1 MAEETKAK
9 ASVLLTGID
18 ELSPKLGALRVKVDD
33 FKKNLEQTGLG
44 KLDIS
49 GLFKGGSVITPFVDG
64 IKSAAAFQGKL
75 AEVSETAKTV
85 DLPET
90 PKAAAQNMNVFSASM
105 EKVSAA
111 VDAALVP
118 AVGALVVGL
127 EPMLTQVGS
136 LLADNPKLVEGLAAG
151 AIAFSAMQ
159 AAVTGMTQV
168 MDVMSM
174 VLKTNP
180 IMLIAMGI
188 AVAAGLI
195 VANWTPISAFFTG
208 LWESV
213 KNAGA
218 SAMATLRSVL
228 DWRPLEALAA
238 LWEPVTGFFS
248 GIWDKV
254 KVVTAPVIDFFKSV
268 FSWSPAGLILE
279 NWGPLTG
286 LFSAIWELL
295 KALSVPVMAFLRNLF
310 DFSPMQMI
318 NSAWGGVVRFFE
330 PMFSGLRK
338 AAQTA
343 KEFLVSL
350 FDFSPMQMINSAWGG
365 VVGFFEPMFSGLRK
379 VAQPAKDFLVSL
391 FDFSPMQMITS
402 AWGGVVAYFQ
412 PVWTT
417 LQSAV
422 QSTRDTLRALFDFF
436 PMEMITSA
444 WGGVVGFFEP
454 IWTALQTSVQQVKGF
469 FTGLFE
475 WSPLE
480 QIAQYWQPI
489 GEVFSALW
497 GVVLALSAPVVDFL
511 HGLFEWKPLDQIIE
525 SWGPI
530 VGWFGELWQKLQTV
544 IAPIKELFDGGF
556 AGLIAKVTGKVE
568 TLTEAQRQ
576 TNAEG
581 KGELAPAFFGAS
593 PKPEGGSA
601 LQGGSLP
608 QSSGAL
614 IQQSAANNRTQLEG
628 GLTVRFEN
636 APAGLRTDQPQTN
649 QPGLALSSRIGYR
662 SLSMGG
668 SNELA

>member
-85 DLPET
+85 DLPDT

-127 EPMLTQVGS
+127 EPVLTQVGS

-159 AAVTGMTQV
+159 TAVTGMTQV

-195 VANWTPISAFFTG
+195 VANWTPISAFFSG
-208 LWESV
+208 LWEGV

-238 LWEPVTGFFS
+238 LWEPVTAFFS

-254 KVVTAPVIDFFKSV
+254 KTVTAPVIDFFKSV

-343 KEFLVSL
+343 KE
-350 FDFSPMQMINSAWGG
+350 
-365 VVGFFEPMFSGLRK
+365 
-379 VAQPAKDFLVSL
+379 FLVSL

-568 TLTEAQRQ
+568 TLTQAQRQ

-593 PKPEGGSA
+593 PKAEGGSA

-608 QSSGAL
+608 QSSSAL

>member
-1 MAEETKAK
+1 MADEEKKTPKP
-9 ASVLLTGID
+9 VLITGID
-18 ELSPKLGALRVKVDD
+18 ELSPKLGALRVKVES
-33 FKKNLEQTGLG
+33 FKNNLEQTGLG

-49 GLFKGGSVITPFVDG
+49 GLFNGGSVITPFVDG

-75 AEVSETAKTV
+75 SEVSDTAKTV
-85 DLPET
+85 DLP
-90 PKAAAQNMNVFSASM
+90 AAPTAATQNMNVFSASM
-105 EKVSAA
+105 QKVSAA

-159 AAVTGMTQV
+159 TAVTGMTQV

-188 AVAAGLI
+188 AVAAALI

-208 LWESV
+208 MWEGV

-218 SAMATLRSVL
+218 GAMTALRSVL
-228 DWRPLEALAA
+228 DWRPLAALAA
-238 LWEPVTGFFS
+238 LWQPVTGFFS
-248 GIWDKV
+248 AIWDKV
-254 KVVTAPVIDFFKSV
+254 MAVTAPVIDFFKSV
-268 FSWSPAGLILE
+268 FAWSPAGMIIE

-295 KALSVPVMAFLRNLF
+295 KTLSVPVTAFLRNLF

-318 NSAWGGVVRFFE
+318 TDAWGGVVTFFE
-330 PMFSGLRK
+330 PMF
-338 AAQTA
+338 
-343 KEFLVSL
+343 
-350 FDFSPMQMINSAWGG
+350 
-365 VVGFFEPMFSGLRK
+365 
-379 VAQPAKDFLVSL
+379 
-391 FDFSPMQMITS
+391 
-402 AWGGVVAYFQ
+402 
-412 PVWTT
+412 TT

-422 QSTRDTLRALFDFF
+422 HSTRDILRTLFDFF
-436 PMEMITSA
+436 PMEMLTSA
-444 WGGVVGFFEP
+444 WGGIVGFFEP
-454 IWTALQTSVQQVKGF
+454 IWMALQTSVQQVRDF
-469 FTGLFE
+469 FTSLFE

-480 QIAQYWQPI
+480 QIAQYWQPV
-489 GEVFSALW
+489 GEVFSAIW
-497 GVVLALSAPVVDFL
+497 DVVLALSAPVVDFL

-530 VGWFGELWQKLQTV
+530 TEWFGQLWQKLQTV
-544 IAPIKELFDGGF
+544 IAPIKELFEGGF

-581 KGELAPAFFGAS
+581 KGELAPAFFA
-593 PKPEGGSA
+593 GSLA
-601 LQGGSLP
+601 PAGNGTLQSGSLP
-608 QSSGAL
+608 QTSSAL

-636 APAGLRTDQPQTN
+636 APAGLRTEQPQTN
-649 QPGLALSSRIGYR
+649 QPGLAVSSRIGYR

-668 SNELA
+668 SQ

>member
-1 MAEETKAK
+1 MADEEKQVQTP
-9 ASVLLTGID
+9 VLITGID
-18 ELSPKLGALRVKVDD
+18 ELSPKLGALRVKVES

-75 AEVSETAKTV
+75 TEVSETAKTV
-85 DLPET
+85 DLPAA
-90 PKAAAQNMNVFSASM
+90 PKVAAQNMNVFSASM

-127 EPMLTQVGS
+127 EPMMTQVSS
-136 LLADNPKLVEGLAAG
+136 LLADNPQLVEGLAAA

-159 AAVTGMTQV
+159 TAVSGATQV
-168 MDVMSM
+168 FDVMSM

-195 VANWTPISAFFTG
+195 YANWTPISAFFKG
-208 LWESV
+208 MWEGV
-213 KNAGA
+213 KNIGA
-218 SAMATLRSVL
+218 SAMATLRSIL
-228 DWRPLEALAA
+228 DWRPLDALAA
-238 LWEPVTGFFS
+238 LWSPVAGFFS
-248 GIWDKV
+248 GMWDEV
-254 KVVTAPVIDFFKSV
+254 KAVTAPVIDFFKSV
-268 FSWSPAGLILE
+268 FSWTPAGMILE
-279 NWGPLTG
+279 NWAPLTG

-330 PMFSGLRK
+330 PMFDGLRK
-338 AAQTA
+338 AAQPA
-343 KEFLVSL
+343 KE
-350 FDFSPMQMINSAWGG
+350 
-365 VVGFFEPMFSGLRK
+365 
-379 VAQPAKDFLVSL
+379 FLVSL

-412 PVWTT
+412 PLWTT

-422 QSTRDTLRALFDFF
+422 QSTRDTLRTLFDYF

-444 WGGVVGFFEP
+444 WGGVVGYFEP
-454 IWTALQTSVQQVKGF
+454 IWTALQTSVQRVKGF
-469 FTGLFE
+469 FTSLFE

-480 QIAQYWQPI
+480 QIAQYWQPV
-489 GEVFSALW
+489 GDVFSALW
-497 GVVLALSAPVVDFL
+497 DVVLAASAPVVDFL
-511 HGLFEWKPLDQIIE
+511 HTLFEWKPLDQIIE

-593 PKPEGGSA
+593 PASAGNGA

-608 QSSGAL
+608 QSSSAL

-636 APAGLRTDQPQTN
+636 APAGLRTDQPQSN

-662 SLSMGG
+662 SLSAGG

>member
-1 MAEETKAK
+1 MADEEKKTPKP
-9 ASVLLTGID
+9 VLITGID
-18 ELSPKLGALRVKVDD
+18 ELSPKLGALRMKVES
-33 FKKNLEQTGLG
+33 FKNNLEQTGLG

-49 GLFKGGSVITPFVDG
+49 GLFNGGSVITPFVDG

-75 AEVSETAKTV
+75 SEVSDTAKTV
-85 DLPET
+85 DLP
-90 PKAAAQNMNVFSASM
+90 AAPTAATQNMNVFSASM
-105 EKVSAA
+105 QKVSAA

-159 AAVTGMTQV
+159 TAVTGMTQV
-168 MDVMSM
+168 MDVMSI

-208 LWESV
+208 MWEGV

-228 DWRPLEALAA
+228 DWRPLAALAA

-248 GIWDKV
+248 AIWDKV
-254 KVVTAPVIDFFKSV
+254 TVVTAPVIDFFKSV
-268 FSWSPAGLILE
+268 FAWSPAGMIIE

-295 KALSVPVMAFLRNLF
+295 EALSVPVMAFLRNLF

-318 NSAWGGVVRFFE
+318 TDAWGGVVTFFE
-330 PMFSGLRK
+330 PML
-338 AAQTA
+338 
-343 KEFLVSL
+343 
-350 FDFSPMQMINSAWGG
+350 
-365 VVGFFEPMFSGLRK
+365 
-379 VAQPAKDFLVSL
+379 
-391 FDFSPMQMITS
+391 
-402 AWGGVVAYFQ
+402 
-412 PVWTT
+412 TT

-422 QSTRDTLRALFDFF
+422 QSTRDILRTLFDFF
-436 PMEMITSA
+436 PMEMLTSA

-454 IWTALQTSVQQVKGF
+454 IWMALQTSVQRVRGF
-469 FTGLFE
+469 FTSLFE

-489 GEVFSALW
+489 GEVFSMLW

-511 HGLFEWKPLDQIIE
+511 HSLFEWKPLDQIIE

-530 VGWFGELWQKLQTV
+530 TEWFGELWQKLQTV

-556 AGLIAKVTGKVE
+556 AGLIANVTGKVE

-581 KGELAPAFFGAS
+581 KGELAPAFFAAS
-593 PKPEGGSA
+593 PAPAGNGT
-601 LQGGSLP
+601 LQSGSLP
-608 QSSGAL
+608 QTSSAL

-649 QPGLALSSRIGYR
+649 QPGLAVSSRIGYR

-668 SNELA
+668 SQ

>member
-1 MAEETKAK
+1 MADEEKKTPKP
-9 ASVLLTGID
+9 VLITGID
-18 ELSPKLGALRVKVDD
+18 ELSPKLGALRMKVES
-33 FKKNLEQTGLG
+33 FKNNLEQTGLG

-49 GLFKGGSVITPFVDG
+49 GLFNGGSVITPFVDG

-75 AEVSETAKTV
+75 SEVSDTAKTV
-85 DLPET
+85 DLP
-90 PKAAAQNMNVFSASM
+90 AAPTVATQNMNVFSASM
-105 EKVSAA
+105 QKVSAA

-159 AAVTGMTQV
+159 TAVTGMTQV
-168 MDVMSM
+168 MDVMSI

-208 LWESV
+208 MWEGV
-213 KNAGA
+213 KNIGA

-228 DWRPLEALAA
+228 DWRPLAALAA

-248 GIWDKV
+248 AIWDKV
-254 KVVTAPVIDFFKSV
+254 MAVTAPVIDFFKSV
-268 FSWSPAGLILE
+268 FAWSPAGMIIE

-318 NSAWGGVVRFFE
+318 TDAWGGVLTFFE
-330 PMFSGLRK
+330 PMF
-338 AAQTA
+338 
-343 KEFLVSL
+343 
-350 FDFSPMQMINSAWGG
+350 
-365 VVGFFEPMFSGLRK
+365 
-379 VAQPAKDFLVSL
+379 
-391 FDFSPMQMITS
+391 
-402 AWGGVVAYFQ
+402 
-412 PVWTT
+412 TT

-422 QSTRDTLRALFDFF
+422 QRTRDTLRTLFDFS
-436 PMEMITSA
+436 PVEMLTGA
-444 WGGVVGFFEP
+444 WGGIVGFFEP
-454 IWTALQTSVQQVKGF
+454 IWMALQTSVQRVRGF
-469 FTGLFE
+469 FTSLFE

-511 HGLFEWKPLDQIIE
+511 HSLFEWKPLDQIIE

-530 VGWFGELWQKLQTV
+530 TEWFGELWQKLQTV

-581 KGELAPAFFGAS
+581 KGELAPAFFAAS
-593 PKPEGGSA
+593 PAPAGNGT
-601 LQGGSLP
+601 LQSGSLP
-608 QSSGAL
+608 QTSSAL

-636 APAGLRTDQPQTN
+636 APAGLRTEQPQTN
-649 QPGLALSSRIGYR
+649 QPGLAVSSRIGYR

-668 SNELA
+668 SQ

>member
-75 AEVSETAKTV
+75 AEVSEAAKTV

-159 AAVTGMTQV
+159 TAVTGMTQV

-208 LWESV
+208 LWEGV
-213 KNAGA
+213 KYAGA

-254 KVVTAPVIDFFKSV
+254 KAVTAPVIDFFKSV
-268 FSWSPAGLILE
+268 FSWSPAGMILE

-295 KALSVPVMAFLRNLF
+295 KALSVPVMAFLKGLF
-310 DFSPMQMI
+310 DWTPLGMIINNWGSITGFFASIWAALQPAAQAIKDFFGTLFDSSPLGMLV
-318 NSAWGGVVRFFE
+318 NNWGSVVTFFE
-330 PMFSGLRK
+330 P
-338 AAQTA
+338 
-343 KEFLVSL
+343 
-350 FDFSPMQMINSAWGG
+350 
-365 VVGFFEPMFSGLRK
+365 
-379 VAQPAKDFLVSL
+379 
-391 FDFSPMQMITS
+391 
-402 AWGGVVAYFQ
+402 
-412 PVWTT
+412 VW
-417 LQSAV
+417 A
-422 QSTRDTLRALFDFF
+422 
-436 PMEMITSA
+436 
-444 WGGVVGFFEP
+444 
-454 IWTALQTSVQQVKGF
+454 ALQTSAQTIKSF
-469 FTGLFE
+469 FQSLFE

-489 GEVFSALW
+489 SEVFSALW
-497 GVVLALSAPVVDFL
+497 GVVQALAAPVLEFL
-511 HGLFEWKPLDQIIE
+511 HNMFEWTPLGQIIKN
-525 SWGPI
+525 WGPI
-530 VGWFGELWQKLQTV
+530 TEWFGELWQKLQTV

-593 PKPEGGSA
+593 AKPEGGSA

>member
-1 MAEETKAK
+1 MADEEKKTPKP
-9 ASVLLTGID
+9 VLITGID
-18 ELSPKLGALRVKVDD
+18 ELSPKLGALRMKVES
-33 FKKNLEQTGLG
+33 FKNNLEQTGLG

-49 GLFKGGSVITPFVDG
+49 GLFNGGSVITPFVDG

-75 AEVSETAKTV
+75 SEVSDTAKTV
-85 DLPET
+85 DLP
-90 PKAAAQNMNVFSASM
+90 AAPTAATQNMNVFSASM
-105 EKVSAA
+105 QKVSAA

-159 AAVTGMTQV
+159 TAVTGMTQV

-180 IMLIAMGI
+180 IMLIALGI

-208 LWESV
+208 MWEGV

-228 DWRPLEALAA
+228 DWRPLAALAA

-248 GIWDKV
+248 AIWDKV
-254 KVVTAPVIDFFKSV
+254 TVVTAPVIDFFKSV
-268 FSWSPAGLILE
+268 FAWSPAGMIIE

-295 KALSVPVMAFLRNLF
+295 EALSVPVMAFLRNLF

-318 NSAWGGVVRFFE
+318 TDAWGGVVTFFE
-330 PMFSGLRK
+330 PMF
-338 AAQTA
+338 
-343 KEFLVSL
+343 
-350 FDFSPMQMINSAWGG
+350 
-365 VVGFFEPMFSGLRK
+365 
-379 VAQPAKDFLVSL
+379 
-391 FDFSPMQMITS
+391 
-402 AWGGVVAYFQ
+402 
-412 PVWTT
+412 TT

-422 QSTRDTLRALFDFF
+422 QSTRDILRTLFDFF
-436 PMEMITSA
+436 PMQMLTSA

-454 IWTALQTSVQQVKGF
+454 IWMALQTSVQRVRGF
-469 FTGLFE
+469 FTSLFE

-511 HGLFEWKPLDQIIE
+511 HSLFEWKPLDQIIE

-530 VGWFGELWQKLQTV
+530 TEWFGELWQKLQTV

-556 AGLIAKVTGKVE
+556 AGLIANVTGKVE

-581 KGELAPAFFGAS
+581 KGELAPAFFAAS
-593 PKPEGGSA
+593 PAPAGNGT
-601 LQGGSLP
+601 LQSGSLP
-608 QSSGAL
+608 QTSSAL

-636 APAGLRTDQPQTN
+636 APAGLRTEQPQTN
-649 QPGLALSSRIGYR
+649 QPGLAVSSRIGYR

-668 SNELA
+668 SQ

>member
-1 MAEETKAK
+1 MADEEKKTPKP
-9 ASVLLTGID
+9 VLITGID
-18 ELSPKLGALRVKVDD
+18 ELSPKLGALRMKVES
-33 FKKNLEQTGLG
+33 FKNNLEQTGLG

-49 GLFKGGSVITPFVDG
+49 GLFNGGSVITPFVDG

-75 AEVSETAKTV
+75 SEVSDTAKTV
-85 DLPET
+85 DLP
-90 PKAAAQNMNVFSASM
+90 AAPTAATQNMNVFSASM
-105 EKVSAA
+105 QKVSAA

-159 AAVTGMTQV
+159 TAVTGMTQV

-208 LWESV
+208 MWEGV

-218 SAMATLRSVL
+218 RAMATLRSVL
-228 DWRPLEALAA
+228 DWRPLAALAA

-248 GIWDKV
+248 GVWDKV
-254 KVVTAPVIDFFKSV
+254 MAVTAPVIDFFKSV
-268 FSWSPAGLILE
+268 FAWSPAGMIIE

-295 KALSVPVMAFLRNLF
+295 EALSVPVMAFLRNLF

-318 NSAWGGVVRFFE
+318 TDAWGGVVTFFE
-330 PMFSGLRK
+330 PML
-338 AAQTA
+338 
-343 KEFLVSL
+343 
-350 FDFSPMQMINSAWGG
+350 
-365 VVGFFEPMFSGLRK
+365 
-379 VAQPAKDFLVSL
+379 
-391 FDFSPMQMITS
+391 
-402 AWGGVVAYFQ
+402 
-412 PVWTT
+412 TT

-422 QSTRDTLRALFDFF
+422 QSTRDILRTLFDFF
-436 PMEMITSA
+436 PMQMLTSA

-454 IWTALQTSVQQVKGF
+454 IWMALQTSVQRVRGF
-469 FTGLFE
+469 FTSLFE

-511 HGLFEWKPLDQIIE
+511 HSLFEWKPLDQIIE

-530 VGWFGELWQKLQTV
+530 TEWFGELWQKLQTV

-556 AGLIAKVTGKVE
+556 AGLIANVTGKVE

-581 KGELAPAFFGAS
+581 KGELAPAFFAAS
-593 PKPEGGSA
+593 PAPAGNGT
-601 LQGGSLP
+601 LQSGSLP
-608 QSSGAL
+608 QTSSAL

-636 APAGLRTDQPQTN
+636 APAGLRTEQPQTN
-649 QPGLALSSRIGYR
+649 QPGLAVSSRIGYR

-668 SNELA
+668 SQ

>member
-1 MAEETKAK
+1 MADEEKKTPKP
-9 ASVLLTGID
+9 VLITGID
-18 ELSPKLGALRVKVDD
+18 ELSPKLGALRMKVES
-33 FKKNLEQTGLG
+33 FKNNLEQTGLG

-49 GLFKGGSVITPFVDG
+49 GLFNGGSVITPFVDG

-75 AEVSETAKTV
+75 SEVSDTAKTV
-85 DLPET
+85 DLP
-90 PKAAAQNMNVFSASM
+90 AAPTAATQNMNVFSASM
-105 EKVSAA
+105 QKVSAA

-159 AAVTGMTQV
+159 TAVTGMTQV
-168 MDVMSM
+168 MDVMSI

-208 LWESV
+208 MWEGV

-228 DWRPLEALAA
+228 DWRPLAALAA

-248 GIWDKV
+248 AIWDKV
-254 KVVTAPVIDFFKSV
+254 MAVTAPVIDFFKSV
-268 FSWSPAGLILE
+268 FAWSPAGMIIE
-279 NWGPLTG
+279 NWGPLTD

-295 KALSVPVMAFLRNLF
+295 TALSVPVMAFLRNLF

-318 NSAWGGVVRFFE
+318 TDAWGGVVTFFE
-330 PMFSGLRK
+330 PMF
-338 AAQTA
+338 
-343 KEFLVSL
+343 
-350 FDFSPMQMINSAWGG
+350 
-365 VVGFFEPMFSGLRK
+365 
-379 VAQPAKDFLVSL
+379 
-391 FDFSPMQMITS
+391 
-402 AWGGVVAYFQ
+402 
-412 PVWTT
+412 TT

-422 QSTRDTLRALFDFF
+422 QSTRDILRTLFDFF
-436 PMEMITSA
+436 PMEMLTSA

-454 IWTALQTSVQQVKGF
+454 IWMALQTSVQRVRGF
-469 FTGLFE
+469 FTSLFE

-489 GEVFSALW
+489 SEVFSALW

-511 HGLFEWKPLDQIIE
+511 HSLFEWKPLDQIIE

-530 VGWFGELWQKLQTV
+530 TEWFGELWQKLQTV

-581 KGELAPAFFGAS
+581 KGELAPAFFAAS
-593 PKPEGGSA
+593 PAPAGNGT
-601 LQGGSLP
+601 LQSGSLP
-608 QSSGAL
+608 QTSSAL

-636 APAGLRTDQPQTN
+636 APAGLRTEQPQTN
-649 QPGLALSSRIGYR
+649 QPGLAVSSRIGYR

-668 SNELA
+668 SQ

>member
-1 MAEETKAK
+1 MADEEKKTPKP
-9 ASVLLTGID
+9 VLITGID
-18 ELSPKLGALRVKVDD
+18 ELSPKLGALRVKVES
-33 FKKNLEQTGLG
+33 FKNNLEQTGLG

-49 GLFKGGSVITPFVDG
+49 GLFKGGSVITPFVEG

-75 AEVSETAKTV
+75 SEVSDTAKTV
-85 DLPET
+85 DLPAA
-90 PKAAAQNMNVFSASM
+90 PKIATQNMNVFSASM
-105 EKVSAA
+105 EKVSAS

-127 EPMLTQVGS
+127 EPVLTQVGS
-136 LLADNPKLVEGLAAG
+136 LLADNPQLVEGLAAG

-159 AAVTGMTQV
+159 TAVTGMTQV

-208 LWESV
+208 MWEGV

-218 SAMATLRSVL
+218 SAMATLRSIL
-228 DWRPLEALAA
+228 DWRPLAALAA

-248 GIWDKV
+248 GVWDKV
-254 KVVTAPVIDFFKSV
+254 KAVTAPVTDFLQSV
-268 FSWSPAGLILE
+268 FSWSPAGMIME

-295 KALSVPVMAFLRNLF
+295 EALSVPVMAFLRNLF

-318 NSAWGGVVRFFE
+318 TDAWGGVVTFFE
-330 PMFSGLRK
+330 PMF
-338 AAQTA
+338 
-343 KEFLVSL
+343 
-350 FDFSPMQMINSAWGG
+350 
-365 VVGFFEPMFSGLRK
+365 
-379 VAQPAKDFLVSL
+379 
-391 FDFSPMQMITS
+391 
-402 AWGGVVAYFQ
+402 
-412 PVWTT
+412 TT
-417 LQSAV
+417 LRSAV
-422 QSTRDTLRALFDFF
+422 QSTRDILRTLFDFF
-436 PMEMITSA
+436 PMEMLTSA
-444 WGGVVGFFEP
+444 WGGIVGFFEP
-454 IWTALQTSVQQVKGF
+454 IWMALQTSVQRVRGF

-489 GEVFSALW
+489 GEVFSAIW

-511 HGLFEWKPLDQIIE
+511 HSLFEWKPLDQIIE

-530 VGWFGELWQKLQTV
+530 TEWFGELWQKLQTV

-568 TLTEAQRQ
+568 TLTQAQRQ

-593 PKPEGGSA
+593 PASA
-601 LQGGSLP
+601 GNGTLQSSSLP
-608 QSSGAL
+608 QTSSAL

-636 APAGLRTDQPQTN
+636 APAGLRTEQPQSN
-649 QPGLALSSRIGYR
+649 QPGLAVSSRIGYR

-668 SNELA
+668 SQ

>member
-1 MAEETKAK
+1 MADEEKKTPKP
-9 ASVLLTGID
+9 VLITGID
-18 ELSPKLGALRVKVDD
+18 ELSPKLGALRVKVES
-33 FKKNLEQTGLG
+33 FKNNLEQTGLG

-49 GLFKGGSVITPFVDG
+49 GLFKGGSVITPFVEG

-75 AEVSETAKTV
+75 SEVSDTAKTV
-85 DLPET
+85 DLP
-90 PKAAAQNMNVFSASM
+90 AAPTAATQNMNVFSASM
-105 EKVSAA
+105 QKVSAA

-159 AAVTGMTQV
+159 TAVTGMTQV

-188 AVAAGLI
+188 AVAAALI

-208 LWESV
+208 MWEGV

-218 SAMATLRSVL
+218 GAMAALRSVL
-228 DWRPLEALAA
+228 DWRPLAALAA
-238 LWEPVTGFFS
+238 MWQPVTGFFS
-248 GIWDKV
+248 AIWDKV
-254 KVVTAPVIDFFKSV
+254 MAVTAPVIDFFKSV
-268 FSWSPAGLILE
+268 FAWSPAGMIIE

-295 KALSVPVMAFLRNLF
+295 KALSVPVTAFLRNLF

-318 NSAWGGVVRFFE
+318 TDAWGGVVTFFE
-330 PMFSGLRK
+330 PMF
-338 AAQTA
+338 
-343 KEFLVSL
+343 
-350 FDFSPMQMINSAWGG
+350 
-365 VVGFFEPMFSGLRK
+365 
-379 VAQPAKDFLVSL
+379 
-391 FDFSPMQMITS
+391 
-402 AWGGVVAYFQ
+402 
-412 PVWTT
+412 TT

-422 QSTRDTLRALFDFF
+422 HSTRDILRTLFDFF
-436 PMEMITSA
+436 PMEMLTSA
-444 WGGVVGFFEP
+444 WGGIVGFFEP
-454 IWTALQTSVQQVKGF
+454 IWMALQTSVQQVRDF
-469 FTGLFE
+469 FTSLFE

-480 QIAQYWQPI
+480 QIAQYWQPV
-489 GEVFSALW
+489 GEVFSAIW
-497 GVVLALSAPVVDFL
+497 DVMLALSAPVVDFL

-530 VGWFGELWQKLQTV
+530 TEWFGELWQKLQTV
-544 IAPIKELFDGGF
+544 IAPIKELFEGGF

-581 KGELAPAFFGAS
+581 KGELAPAFFAAS
-593 PKPEGGSA
+593 PAPAGNGT
-601 LQGGSLP
+601 LQSGSLP
-608 QSSGAL
+608 QTSSAL

-628 GLTVRFEN
+628 GLTVRFED
-636 APAGLRTDQPQTN
+636 APAGLRTEQPQTN
-649 QPGLALSSRIGYR
+649 QPGLAVSSRIGYR

-668 SNELA
+668 SQ

>member
-75 AEVSETAKTV
+75 AEVSEAAKTV

-159 AAVTGMTQV
+159 TAVTGMTQV

-180 IMLIAMGI
+180 IMLIAMGV
-188 AVAAGLI
+188 ALAAGLI

-208 LWESV
+208 LWEGV

-268 FSWSPAGLILE
+268 FSWSPAGMILE

-295 KALSVPVMAFLRNLF
+295 KALSVPMMAFLRN
-310 DFSPMQMI
+310 
-318 NSAWGGVVRFFE
+318 
-330 PMFSGLRK
+330 
-338 AAQTA
+338 
-343 KEFLVSL
+343 
-350 FDFSPMQMINSAWGG
+350 
-365 VVGFFEPMFSGLRK
+365 
-379 VAQPAKDFLVSL
+379 L

-568 TLTEAQRQ
+568 TLTQAQRQ

-593 PKPEGGSA
+593 SKPEGGSA

-608 QSSGAL
+608 QSSSAL
-614 IQQSAANNRTQLEG
+614 IQQSASNNRTQLEG

-662 SLSMGG
+662 SLSAGG

>member
-49 GLFKGGSVITPFVDG
+49 GLFKGGSVITPFVDD

-75 AEVSETAKTV
+75 TEVSETAKTV
-85 DLPET
+85 DLPDT

-159 AAVTGMTQV
+159 TAVTGMTQV

-180 IMLIAMGI
+180 IMLIAMGV
-188 AVAAGLI
+188 ALAAGLI

-208 LWESV
+208 LWEGV

-228 DWRPLEALAA
+228 DWRPLDALAA

-254 KVVTAPVIDFFKSV
+254 KAVTAPVIDFFKSV

-318 NSAWGGVVRFFE
+318 DSAWGGVVRFFE
-330 PMFSGLRK
+330 PMFSSLRK
-338 AAQTA
+338 AAQPA
-343 KEFLVSL
+343 KE
-350 FDFSPMQMINSAWGG
+350 
-365 VVGFFEPMFSGLRK
+365 
-379 VAQPAKDFLVSL
+379 FLVSL

-422 QSTRDTLRALFDFF
+422 QITRDTLRALFDFF

-444 WGGVVGFFEP
+444 WGGVVGFFDP

-593 PKPEGGSA
+593 SKPEGGSA

-662 SLSMGG
+662 SLSMGV

>member
-75 AEVSETAKTV
+75 TDVSETAKTV
-85 DLPET
+85 DLPDT
-90 PKAAAQNMNVFSASM
+90 PRAAAQNMNVFSASM

-159 AAVTGMTQV
+159 TAVTGMTQV

-208 LWESV
+208 LWEGV

-254 KVVTAPVIDFFKSV
+254 KAVTAPVIDFFKSV
-268 FSWSPAGLILE
+268 FSWSPAGMILD

-295 KALSVPVMAFLRNLF
+295 KALSVPVMAFLKGLF
-310 DFSPMQMI
+310 DWTPLGMI
-318 NSAWGGVVRFFE
+318 ISNWGAITGFFASIWAALQ
-330 PMFSGLRK
+330 P
-338 AAQTA
+338 AAQAIKDFFGT
-343 KEFLVSL
+343 L
-350 FDFSPMQMINSAWGG
+350 FDYSPLGMIINNWGAI
-365 VVGFFEPMFSGLRK
+365 V
-379 VAQPAKDFLVSL
+379 
-391 FDFSPMQMITS
+391 T
-402 AWGGVVAYFQ
+402 
-412 PVWTT
+412 
-417 LQSAV
+417 
-422 QSTRDTLRALFDFF
+422 
-436 PMEMITSA
+436 
-444 WGGVVGFFEP
+444 FFEP
-454 IWTALQTSVQQVKGF
+454 IWATLQASAQQVKSF
-469 FTGLFE
+469 FQSLFE

-489 GEVFSALW
+489 SEVFSALW
-497 GVVLALSAPVVDFL
+497 GVVQALAAPVLEFL
-511 HGLFEWKPLDQIIE
+511 HNMFEWTPLGQIIKN
-525 SWGPI
+525 WGPI
-530 VGWFGELWQKLQTV
+530 TEWFGELWQKLQTV

-581 KGELAPAFFGAS
+581 KGELAPAFFGAGV
-593 PKPEGGSA
+593 KPEGGSA
-601 LQGGSLP
+601 LQGSSLP

>member
-75 AEVSETAKTV
+75 AEVSEAAKTV

-159 AAVTGMTQV
+159 TAVTGMTQV

-208 LWESV
+208 LWEGV

-238 LWEPVTGFFS
+238 LWEPVIGFFS

-268 FSWSPAGLILE
+268 FSWSPAGMILE

-295 KALSVPVMAFLRNLF
+295 KALSVPVMSFLKGLF
-310 DFSPMQMI
+310 DWTPLGMIINNWGAITGFFASIWAALQPAAQAIKDFFGALFDSSPLGMLV
-318 NSAWGGVVRFFE
+318 NNWGSVVTFFE
-330 PMFSGLRK
+330 P
-338 AAQTA
+338 
-343 KEFLVSL
+343 
-350 FDFSPMQMINSAWGG
+350 
-365 VVGFFEPMFSGLRK
+365 
-379 VAQPAKDFLVSL
+379 
-391 FDFSPMQMITS
+391 
-402 AWGGVVAYFQ
+402 
-412 PVWTT
+412 VW
-417 LQSAV
+417 A
-422 QSTRDTLRALFDFF
+422 
-436 PMEMITSA
+436 
-444 WGGVVGFFEP
+444 
-454 IWTALQTSVQQVKGF
+454 ALQTSAQTIKSF
-469 FTGLFE
+469 FQSLFE

-489 GEVFSALW
+489 SEVFSALW
-497 GVVLALSAPVVDFL
+497 GVVQALAAPVLEFL
-511 HGLFEWKPLDQIIE
+511 HNMFEWTPLGQIIKN
-525 SWGPI
+525 WGPI
-530 VGWFGELWQKLQTV
+530 TEWFGELWQKLQTV

-568 TLTEAQRQ
+568 TLTQAQRQ

-608 QSSGAL
+608 QSSSAL

>member
-1 MAEETKAK
+1 MADEEKKTPKP
-9 ASVLLTGID
+9 VLITGID
-18 ELSPKLGALRVKVDD
+18 ELSPKLGALRVKVES
-33 FKKNLEQTGLG
+33 FKNNLEQTGLG

-49 GLFKGGSVITPFVDG
+49 GLFKGGSVITPFVEG

-75 AEVSETAKTV
+75 NEVSDTAKTV
-85 DLPET
+85 DLPAT

-105 EKVSAA
+105 EKVSAS

-127 EPMLTQVGS
+127 EPVLTQVGS
-136 LLADNPKLVEGLAAG
+136 LLADNPQLVEGLAAG

-159 AAVTGMTQV
+159 TAVTGATQV
-168 MDVMSM
+168 FDVMSM

-208 LWESV
+208 MWEGI
-213 KNAGA
+213 KNVGA
-218 SAMATLRSVL
+218 RAMATLRSVL
-228 DWRPLEALAA
+228 DWRPMAALAA
-238 LWEPVTGFFS
+238 LWEPLGGFFA
-248 GIWDKV
+248 GVWDNV
-254 KVVTAPVIDFFKSV
+254 KAVTAPLTDFLRSV
-268 FSWSPAGLILE
+268 FSWSPAGMIIE

-286 LFSAIWELL
+286 LFSAIWDLL

-318 NSAWGGVVRFFE
+318 TE
-330 PMFSGLRK
+330 
-338 AAQTA
+338 
-343 KEFLVSL
+343 
-350 FDFSPMQMINSAWGG
+350 
-365 VVGFFEPMFSGLRK
+365 
-379 VAQPAKDFLVSL
+379 
-391 FDFSPMQMITS
+391 
-402 AWGGVVAYFQ
+402 AWGGVVAFFE
-412 PVWTT
+412 PMFTT

-422 QSTRDTLRALFDFF
+422 QSTWEILRTLFDFF
-436 PMEMITSA
+436 PMDMLTSA
-444 WGGVVGFFEP
+444 WGGIVGFFEP
-454 IWTALQTSVQQVKGF
+454 IWMALQTSVQRVRGF
-469 FTGLFE
+469 FTDLFE

-489 GEVFSALW
+489 GEVFSAIW

-511 HGLFEWKPLDQIIE
+511 HGLFEWKPLDQIIA
-525 SWGPI
+525 SWGP
-530 VGWFGELWQKLQTV
+530 VTEWFGELWQKLQTV

-568 TLTEAQRQ
+568 TLTQAQRQ

-593 PKPEGGSA
+593 PTAAGNGT
-601 LQGGSLP
+601 LQSGSL
-608 QSSGAL
+608 QQGSGAL
-614 IQQSAANNRTQLEG
+614 IQQSAINNRTQLEG

-636 APAGLRTDQPQTN
+636 APAGLRTEQPQTN
-649 QPGLALSSRIGYR
+649 QPGLAVASRIGYR

-668 SNELA
+668 SQ

>member
-1 MAEETKAK
+1 MADEEKKVKTP
-9 ASVLLTGID
+9 VLITGID
-18 ELSPKLGALRVKVDD
+18 ELSPKLGALRVKVEG
-33 FKKNLEQTGLG
+33 FKKNLEQAGLG

-75 AEVSETAKTV
+75 TEVSDTAKTV
-85 DLPET
+85 DLPAT

-159 AAVTGMTQV
+159 TAVTGMTQV

-195 VANWTPISAFFTG
+195 YANWTPISAFFKG
-208 LWESV
+208 MWEGV
-213 KNAGA
+213 KNIGV
-218 SAMATLRSVL
+218 SAMATLRSIL
-228 DWRPLEALAA
+228 DWRPLDALAA
-238 LWEPVTGFFS
+238 LWSPVAGFFS

-254 KVVTAPVIDFFKSV
+254 KAVTAPVIDFFKSV
-268 FSWSPAGLILE
+268 FSWTPAGMILE
-279 NWGPLTG
+279 NWAPLTG
-286 LFSAIWELL
+286 LFSAIWDLL
-295 KALSVPVMAFLRNLF
+295 KALSVPVMAFLKGLF
-310 DFSPMQMI
+310 DWTPLGMI
-318 NSAWGGVVRFFE
+318 INNWG
-330 PMFSGLRK
+330 SI
-338 AAQTA
+338 T
-343 KEFLVSL
+343 
-350 FDFSPMQMINSAWGG
+350 
-365 VVGFFEPMFSGLRK
+365 GFFAS
-379 VAQPAKDFLVSL
+379 
-391 FDFSPMQMITS
+391 
-402 AWGGVVAYFQ
+402 
-412 PVWTT
+412 
-417 LQSAV
+417 
-422 QSTRDTLRALFDFF
+422 
-436 PMEMITSA
+436 
-444 WGGVVGFFEP
+444 
-454 IWTALQTSVQQVKGF
+454 IWTALQPAAQAIKDFFGTLFDYSPVGMIVNNWGSIVAFFEPVWAALQASAQQIKSF
-469 FTGLFE
+469 FQSLFE

-480 QIAQYWQPI
+480 QIAMYWQPI
-489 GEVFSALW
+489 SEVFSALW
-497 GVVLALSAPVVDFL
+497 GVVQALAAPVLEFL
-511 HGLFEWKPLDQIIE
+511 HNMFEWTPLGQIIKN
-525 SWGPI
+525 WGPI
-530 VGWFGELWQKLQTV
+530 TEWFGELWQKLQTV

-568 TLTEAQRQ
+568 TFTEAQRQ

-581 KGELAPAFFGAS
+581 KGELAPAFFGAT
-593 PKPEGGSA
+593 PQATGNGA
-601 LQGGSLP
+601 LQSGSLP

-614 IQQSAANNRTQLEG
+614 IQQSAINNRTQLEG

-662 SLSMGG
+662 SLSAGG

>member
-1 MAEETKAK
+1 MADEEKKTPKP
-9 ASVLLTGID
+9 VLITGID
-18 ELSPKLGALRVKVDD
+18 ELSPKLGALRMKVES
-33 FKKNLEQTGLG
+33 FKNNLEHTGLG

-49 GLFKGGSVITPFVDG
+49 GLFNGGSVITPFVDG

-75 AEVSETAKTV
+75 SEVSDTAKTV
-85 DLPET
+85 DLP
-90 PKAAAQNMNVFSASM
+90 AAPTAATQNMNVFSASM
-105 EKVSAA
+105 QKVSAA

-159 AAVTGMTQV
+159 TAVTGMTQV

-195 VANWTPISAFFTG
+195 VANWKPISAFFTG
-208 LWESV
+208 MWEGV
-213 KNAGA
+213 KNIGA

-228 DWRPLEALAA
+228 DWRPLAALAA

-248 GIWDKV
+248 AIWDKV
-254 KVVTAPVIDFFKSV
+254 MAVTAPVIDFFKSV
-268 FSWSPAGLILE
+268 FAWSPAGMIIE

-318 NSAWGGVVRFFE
+318 TDAWGGVVKFFE
-330 PMFSGLRK
+330 PMF
-338 AAQTA
+338 
-343 KEFLVSL
+343 
-350 FDFSPMQMINSAWGG
+350 
-365 VVGFFEPMFSGLRK
+365 
-379 VAQPAKDFLVSL
+379 
-391 FDFSPMQMITS
+391 
-402 AWGGVVAYFQ
+402 
-412 PVWTT
+412 TT

-422 QSTRDTLRALFDFF
+422 QSTRDILRTLFDFF
-436 PMEMITSA
+436 PMEMLTSA

-454 IWTALQTSVQQVKGF
+454 IWMALQTSVQRVRGF
-469 FTGLFE
+469 FTSLFE

-511 HGLFEWKPLDQIIE
+511 HSLFEWKPLDQIIE

-530 VGWFGELWQKLQTV
+530 TEWFGELWQKLQTV

-581 KGELAPAFFGAS
+581 KGELAPAFFAAS
-593 PKPEGGSA
+593 PAPGNGT
-601 LQGGSLP
+601 LQSGSLP
-608 QSSGAL
+608 QTSSAL

-649 QPGLALSSRIGYR
+649 QPGLAVSSRIGYR

-668 SNELA
+668 SQ

>member
-1 MAEETKAK
+1 MADEEKKTPKP
-9 ASVLLTGID
+9 VLITGID
-18 ELSPKLGALRVKVDD
+18 ELSPKLGALRVKVES
-33 FKKNLEQTGLG
+33 FKNNLEQTGLG

-49 GLFKGGSVITPFVDG
+49 GLFKGGSVITPFVEG

-75 AEVSETAKTV
+75 NEVSDTAKTV
-85 DLPET
+85 DLPAA

-105 EKVSAA
+105 EKVSAS

-127 EPMLTQVGS
+127 EPVLTQVGS
-136 LLADNPKLVEGLAAG
+136 LLADNPQLVEGLAAG

-159 AAVTGMTQV
+159 TAVAGATQV
-168 MDVMSM
+168 FDVMSM

-195 VANWTPISAFFTG
+195 VANWTPISAFFTRM
-208 LWESV
+208 WEGV

-228 DWRPLEALAA
+228 DWRPLAALAA

-248 GIWDKV
+248 GVWDKV
-254 KVVTAPVIDFFKSV
+254 MAVTAPVIDFFKSV
-268 FSWSPAGLILE
+268 FSWSPAGVIIE

-318 NSAWGGVVRFFE
+318 TDAWGGVVTFFE
-330 PMFSGLRK
+330 PMF
-338 AAQTA
+338 
-343 KEFLVSL
+343 
-350 FDFSPMQMINSAWGG
+350 
-365 VVGFFEPMFSGLRK
+365 
-379 VAQPAKDFLVSL
+379 
-391 FDFSPMQMITS
+391 
-402 AWGGVVAYFQ
+402 
-412 PVWTT
+412 TT
-417 LQSAV
+417 LRSAV
-422 QSTRDTLRALFDFF
+422 QSTRDILRTLFDFF
-436 PMEMITSA
+436 PMEMLTSA
-444 WGGVVGFFEP
+444 WGGIVGFFEP
-454 IWTALQTSVQQVKGF
+454 IWMALQTSMQRVRGF
-469 FTGLFE
+469 FTSLFE

-480 QIAQYWQPI
+480 QIAQYWQPV
-489 GEVFSALW
+489 GEVFSAIW

-511 HGLFEWKPLDQIIE
+511 HSLFEWKPLEQIIE

-530 VGWFGELWQKLQTV
+530 TEWFGELWQKLQTV

-568 TLTEAQRQ
+568 TLTQAQRQ

-581 KGELAPAFFGAS
+581 KGELAPAFFVAS
-593 PKPEGGSA
+593 PAPAGNGT
-601 LQGGSLP
+601 LQSGSLP
-608 QSSGAL
+608 QTSSAL

-636 APAGLRTDQPQTN
+636 APAGLRTEQPQTN
-649 QPGLALSSRIGYR
+649 QPGLAVSSRIGYR

-668 SNELA
+668 SQ

>member
-1 MAEETKAK
+1 MADEEKKTPKP
-9 ASVLLTGID
+9 VLITGID
-18 ELSPKLGALRVKVDD
+18 ELSPKLGALRMKVES
-33 FKKNLEQTGLG
+33 FKNNLEQTGLG

-49 GLFKGGSVITPFVDG
+49 GLFNGGSVITPFVDG

-75 AEVSETAKTV
+75 SEVSDTAKTV
-85 DLPET
+85 DLPAT
-90 PKAAAQNMNVFSASM
+90 PTAATQNMNVFSASM
-105 EKVSAA
+105 QKVSAA

-159 AAVTGMTQV
+159 TAVTGMTQV

-195 VANWTPISAFFTG
+195 VANWTPISAFITG
-208 LWESV
+208 MWEGV

-228 DWRPLEALAA
+228 DWRPLAALAA

-248 GIWDKV
+248 AIWDKV
-254 KVVTAPVIDFFKSV
+254 MAVTAPVIDFFKSV
-268 FSWSPAGLILE
+268 FAWSPAGMIIE

-318 NSAWGGVVRFFE
+318 TDAWGGVVTFFE
-330 PMFSGLRK
+330 PMF
-338 AAQTA
+338 
-343 KEFLVSL
+343 
-350 FDFSPMQMINSAWGG
+350 
-365 VVGFFEPMFSGLRK
+365 
-379 VAQPAKDFLVSL
+379 
-391 FDFSPMQMITS
+391 
-402 AWGGVVAYFQ
+402 
-412 PVWTT
+412 TT

-422 QSTRDTLRALFDFF
+422 QSTRDILRTLFDFF
-436 PMEMITSA
+436 PMEMLTSA

-454 IWTALQTSVQQVKGF
+454 IWMALQTSVQRVRGF
-469 FTGLFE
+469 FTSLFE

-511 HGLFEWKPLDQIIE
+511 HSLFEWKPLDQIIE

-530 VGWFGELWQKLQTV
+530 TEWFGELWQKLQTV

-581 KGELAPAFFGAS
+581 KGELAPAFFAAS
-593 PKPEGGSA
+593 PAPAGNGT
-601 LQGGSLP
+601 LQSGSLP
-608 QSSGAL
+608 QTSSAL
-614 IQQSAANNRTQLEG
+614 IQQSAANNRTQLQG

-636 APAGLRTDQPQTN
+636 APAGLRTEQPQTN
-649 QPGLALSSRIGYR
+649 QPGLAVSSRIGYR

-668 SNELA
+668 SQ

>member
-1 MAEETKAK
+1 MADEEKKTPKP
-9 ASVLLTGID
+9 VLITGID
-18 ELSPKLGALRVKVDD
+18 ELSPKLGALRMKVES
-33 FKKNLEQTGLG
+33 FKNNLEQTGLG

-49 GLFKGGSVITPFVDG
+49 GLFNGGSVITPFVDG

-75 AEVSETAKTV
+75 SEVSDTAKTV
-85 DLPET
+85 DLP
-90 PKAAAQNMNVFSASM
+90 AAPTAATQNMNVLSASM
-105 EKVSAA
+105 QKVSAA

-159 AAVTGMTQV
+159 TAVTGMTQV
-168 MDVMSM
+168 MDVMSI

-208 LWESV
+208 MWEGV
-213 KNAGA
+213 KNIGA

-228 DWRPLEALAA
+228 DWRPLAALAA

-248 GIWDKV
+248 AIWDKV
-254 KVVTAPVIDFFKSV
+254 TVVTAPVIDFFKSV
-268 FSWSPAGLILE
+268 FAWSPAGMIIE
-279 NWGPLTG
+279 NWGALTG

-295 KALSVPVMAFLRNLF
+295 EALSVPVMAFLRNLF

-318 NSAWGGVVRFFE
+318 TDAWGGVVTFFE
-330 PMFSGLRK
+330 PMF
-338 AAQTA
+338 
-343 KEFLVSL
+343 
-350 FDFSPMQMINSAWGG
+350 
-365 VVGFFEPMFSGLRK
+365 
-379 VAQPAKDFLVSL
+379 
-391 FDFSPMQMITS
+391 
-402 AWGGVVAYFQ
+402 
-412 PVWTT
+412 TT

-422 QSTRDTLRALFDFF
+422 QSTRDILRTLFDFF
-436 PMEMITSA
+436 PMEMLTSA

-454 IWTALQTSVQQVKGF
+454 IWMALQTSVQRVRGF
-469 FTGLFE
+469 FTSLFE

-511 HGLFEWKPLDQIIE
+511 HSLFEWKPLDQIIE

-530 VGWFGELWQKLQTV
+530 TEWFGELWQKLQTV
-544 IAPIKELFDGGF
+544 IAPIKELFEGGF

-581 KGELAPAFFGAS
+581 KGELAPAFFAAS
-593 PKPEGGSA
+593 PAPAGNGT
-601 LQGGSLP
+601 LQSGSLP
-608 QSSGAL
+608 QTSSAL

-636 APAGLRTDQPQTN
+636 APAGLRTEQPQTN
-649 QPGLALSSRIGYR
+649 QPGLAVSSRIGYR

-668 SNELA
+668 SQ

>member
-1 MAEETKAK
+1 MADTESKPKT
-9 ASVLLTGID
+9 SVLITGID
-18 ELSPKLGALRVKVDD
+18 ELSPKLGALREKVDS

-75 AEVSETAKTV
+75 TEVSATAKTV
-85 DLPET
+85 DLPAA

-111 VDAALVP
+111 IDAALVP
-118 AVGALVVGL
+118 AVGAVVIGL
-127 EPMLTQVGS
+127 EPMMTQFGS

-159 AAVTGMTQV
+159 TAVTGATQV
-168 MDVMSM
+168 FDVMSM

-195 VANWTPISAFFTG
+195 VANWTPINGFFKG
-208 LWESV
+208 MWESV

-218 SAMATLRSVL
+218 SAMAILRSVL
-228 DWRPLEALAA
+228 DWRPLDTLAA
-238 LWEPVTGFFS
+238 LWQPVTGFFS
-248 GIWDKV
+248 GIWDRV
-254 KVVTAPVIDFFKSV
+254 KAVTSPLIDFFKSV
-268 FSWSPAGLILE
+268 FSWTPYGMILD

-295 KALSVPVMAFLRNLF
+295 KALSVPVMSFLRNLF

-318 NSAWGGVVRFFE
+318 RSAWGGVVTYFE
-330 PMFSGLRK
+330 PMFTGLRK
-338 AAQTA
+338 MAQST
-343 KEFLVSL
+343 
-350 FDFSPMQMINSAWGG
+350 
-365 VVGFFEPMFSGLRK
+365 
-379 VAQPAKDFLVSL
+379 KDFLADA

-402 AWGGVVAYFQ
+402 AWGGVVTYFE
-412 PVWTT
+412 PTWTA

-422 QSTRDTLRALFDFF
+422 QKTREAFQTLFDFF
-436 PMEMITSA
+436 PMDMISSA
-444 WGGVVGFFEP
+444 WGGVVGFFQP
-454 IWTALQTSVQQVKGF
+454 IWAALQTSVQQVKGF
-469 FTGLFE
+469 FTDLFD

-480 QIAQYWQPI
+480 QIAQFWQPI

-497 GVVLALSAPVVDFL
+497 GVVLAVSAPVVDFL
-511 HGLFEWKPLDQIIE
+511 HTLFEWKPLDQIIE

-530 VGWFGELWQKLQTV
+530 TEWFGELWQKLQTV

-593 PKPEGGSA
+593 PQASA
-601 LQGGSLP
+601 DGALSAGSLP
-608 QSSGAL
+608 QSSSAL
-614 IQQSAANNRTQLEG
+614 IQQSAINNRTQLEG
-628 GLTVRFEN
+628 GLTVSFVN
-636 APAGLRTDQPQTN
+636 APPGLRTDQPQTN

-662 SLSMGG
+662 SLSAGG

>member
-1 MAEETKAK
+1 MADEEKKTPKP
-9 ASVLLTGID
+9 VLITGID
-18 ELSPKLGALRVKVDD
+18 ELSPKLGALRMKVES
-33 FKKNLEQTGLG
+33 FKNNLEQTGLG

-49 GLFKGGSVITPFVDG
+49 GLFNGGSVITPFVDG

-75 AEVSETAKTV
+75 SEVSDTAKTV
-85 DLPET
+85 DLPAT
-90 PKAAAQNMNVFSASM
+90 PTAATQNMNVFSASM
-105 EKVSAA
+105 QKVSAA

-118 AVGALVVGL
+118 AVAALVVGL

-159 AAVTGMTQV
+159 TAVTGMTQV

-208 LWESV
+208 MWEGV

-228 DWRPLEALAA
+228 DWRPLAALAA

-248 GIWDKV
+248 GVWDKV
-254 KVVTAPVIDFFKSV
+254 MAVTAPVIDFFKSV
-268 FSWSPAGLILE
+268 FAWSPAGMIIE

-295 KALSVPVMAFLRNLF
+295 EALSVPVMAFLRNLF

-318 NSAWGGVVRFFE
+318 TDAWGGVVKFFE
-330 PMFSGLRK
+330 PMF
-338 AAQTA
+338 
-343 KEFLVSL
+343 
-350 FDFSPMQMINSAWGG
+350 
-365 VVGFFEPMFSGLRK
+365 
-379 VAQPAKDFLVSL
+379 
-391 FDFSPMQMITS
+391 
-402 AWGGVVAYFQ
+402 
-412 PVWTT
+412 TT

-422 QSTRDTLRALFDFF
+422 QSTRDILRTLFDFF
-436 PMEMITSA
+436 PMEMLTSA

-454 IWTALQTSVQQVKGF
+454 IWMALQTSVQRVRGF
-469 FTGLFE
+469 FTSLFE

-511 HGLFEWKPLDQIIE
+511 HSLFEWKPLDQIIE

-530 VGWFGELWQKLQTV
+530 TEWFGELWQKLQTV

-581 KGELAPAFFGAS
+581 KGELAPAFFAAS
-593 PKPEGGSA
+593 PAPAGNGT
-601 LQGGSLP
+601 LQSGSLP
-608 QSSGAL
+608 QTSSAL
-614 IQQSAANNRTQLEG
+614 IQQSAANNRTQLQG

-636 APAGLRTDQPQTN
+636 APAGLRTEQPQTN
-649 QPGLALSSRIGYR
+649 QPGLAVSSRIGYR

-668 SNELA
+668 SQ

>member
-1 MAEETKAK
+1 MADEEKKTPKP
-9 ASVLLTGID
+9 VLITGID
-18 ELSPKLGALRVKVDD
+18 ELSPKLGALRVKVES
-33 FKKNLEQTGLG
+33 FKNNLEQTGLG

-49 GLFKGGSVITPFVDG
+49 GLFNGGSVITPFVDG

-75 AEVSETAKTV
+75 SEVSDTAKTV
-85 DLPET
+85 DLP
-90 PKAAAQNMNVFSASM
+90 AAPTAATQNMNVFSASM
-105 EKVSAA
+105 QKVSAA

-159 AAVTGMTQV
+159 SAVTGMTQV

-188 AVAAGLI
+188 AVAAALI

-208 LWESV
+208 MWEGV

-218 SAMATLRSVL
+218 GAMTALRSVL
-228 DWRPLEALAA
+228 DWRPLAVLAA
-238 LWEPVTGFFS
+238 MWQPVTGFFS
-248 GIWDKV
+248 SIWDKV
-254 KVVTAPVIDFFKSV
+254 MAVTAPVIDFFKSV
-268 FSWSPAGLILE
+268 FAWSPAGMIIE

-295 KALSVPVMAFLRNLF
+295 KTLSVPVTAFLRNLF

-318 NSAWGGVVRFFE
+318 TDAWGGVVTFFE
-330 PMFSGLRK
+330 PMF
-338 AAQTA
+338 
-343 KEFLVSL
+343 
-350 FDFSPMQMINSAWGG
+350 
-365 VVGFFEPMFSGLRK
+365 
-379 VAQPAKDFLVSL
+379 
-391 FDFSPMQMITS
+391 
-402 AWGGVVAYFQ
+402 
-412 PVWTT
+412 TT

-422 QSTRDTLRALFDFF
+422 HSTRDILRTLFDFF
-436 PMEMITSA
+436 PMEMLTSA
-444 WGGVVGFFEP
+444 WGGIVGFFEP
-454 IWTALQTSVQQVKGF
+454 IWMALQTSVQQVRGF
-469 FTGLFE
+469 FTSLFE

-480 QIAQYWQPI
+480 QIAQYWQPV
-489 GEVFSALW
+489 GEVFSAIW
-497 GVVLALSAPVVDFL
+497 DVVLALSAPVVDFL

-530 VGWFGELWQKLQTV
+530 TEWFGELWQKLQTV
-544 IAPIKELFDGGF
+544 IAPIKELFEGGF

-581 KGELAPAFFGAS
+581 KGELAPAFFAAS
-593 PKPEGGSA
+593 PAPAGNGT
-601 LQGGSLP
+601 LQSGSLP
-608 QSSGAL
+608 QTSSAL

-636 APAGLRTDQPQTN
+636 APAGLRTEQPQTN
-649 QPGLALSSRIGYR
+649 QPGLAVSSRIGYR

-668 SNELA
+668 SQ

>member
-1 MAEETKAK
+1 MADEEKKTPKP
-9 ASVLLTGID
+9 VLITGID
-18 ELSPKLGALRVKVDD
+18 ELSPKLGALRMKVES
-33 FKKNLEQTGLG
+33 FKNNLEQTGLG

-49 GLFKGGSVITPFVDG
+49 GLFNGGSVITPFVDG

-75 AEVSETAKTV
+75 SEVSDTAKTV
-85 DLPET
+85 DLP
-90 PKAAAQNMNVFSASM
+90 AAPTAATQNMNVLSASM
-105 EKVSAA
+105 QKVSAA

-159 AAVTGMTQV
+159 TAVTGMTQV
-168 MDVMSM
+168 MDVMSI

-208 LWESV
+208 MWEGV

-218 SAMATLRSVL
+218 RAMATLRLVL
-228 DWRPLEALAA
+228 DWRPLAAMAA
-238 LWEPVTGFFS
+238 LWEPVTEFFS
-248 GIWDKV
+248 AIWDKV
-254 KVVTAPVIDFFKSV
+254 MAVTAPVIDFFKSV
-268 FSWSPAGLILE
+268 FAWSPAGMIIE

-295 KALSVPVMAFLRNLF
+295 KALGVPVMAFLRNLF

-318 NSAWGGVVRFFE
+318 TDAWGGVVTFFE
-330 PMFSGLRK
+330 PMF
-338 AAQTA
+338 
-343 KEFLVSL
+343 
-350 FDFSPMQMINSAWGG
+350 
-365 VVGFFEPMFSGLRK
+365 
-379 VAQPAKDFLVSL
+379 
-391 FDFSPMQMITS
+391 
-402 AWGGVVAYFQ
+402 
-412 PVWTT
+412 TT

-422 QSTRDTLRALFDFF
+422 QSTRDILRTLFDFF
-436 PMEMITSA
+436 PMEMLTSA

-454 IWTALQTSVQQVKGF
+454 IWMALQTSVQRVRGF
-469 FTGLFE
+469 FTSLFE

-511 HGLFEWKPLDQIIE
+511 HSLFEWKPLDQIIE

-530 VGWFGELWQKLQTV
+530 TEWFGELWQKLQTV

-581 KGELAPAFFGAS
+581 KGELAPAFFAAS
-593 PKPEGGSA
+593 PAPAGNGT
-601 LQGGSLP
+601 LQSGSLP
-608 QSSGAL
+608 QTSSAL

-636 APAGLRTDQPQTN
+636 APAGLRTEQPQTN
-649 QPGLALSSRIGYR
+649 QPGLAVSSRIGYR

-668 SNELA
+668 SQ

>member
-75 AEVSETAKTV
+75 AEVGEAAKTV

-159 AAVTGMTQV
+159 TAVTGMTQV

-208 LWESV
+208 LWEGV

-228 DWRPLEALAA
+228 DWRPLEALAV

-268 FSWSPAGLILE
+268 FSWSPAGMILE

-295 KALSVPVMAFLRNLF
+295 KALSVPMMAFLRN
-310 DFSPMQMI
+310 
-318 NSAWGGVVRFFE
+318 
-330 PMFSGLRK
+330 
-338 AAQTA
+338 
-343 KEFLVSL
+343 
-350 FDFSPMQMINSAWGG
+350 
-365 VVGFFEPMFSGLRK
+365 
-379 VAQPAKDFLVSL
+379 L

-568 TLTEAQRQ
+568 TLTQAQRQ

-593 PKPEGGSA
+593 SKPEGGSA

-608 QSSGAL
+608 QSSSAL

-662 SLSMGG
+662 SLSAGG

>member
-75 AEVSETAKTV
+75 TEVSETAKTV
-85 DLPET
+85 DLPDT
-90 PKAAAQNMNVFSASM
+90 PKTAAQNMNVFSASM

-127 EPMLTQVGS
+127 EPVLTQVGS

-159 AAVTGMTQV
+159 TAVTGMTQV

-208 LWESV
+208 LWEGV

-254 KVVTAPVIDFFKSV
+254 KAVTAPVIDFFKSV

-295 KALSVPVMAFLRNLF
+295 KALSVPVMSFLKGLF
-310 DFSPMQMI
+310 DWTPLGMIINNWGAITGFFASIWAALQPAAQAIKDFFGTLFDSSPLGMLV
-318 NSAWGGVVRFFE
+318 NNWGSVVTFFE
-330 PMFSGLRK
+330 P
-338 AAQTA
+338 
-343 KEFLVSL
+343 
-350 FDFSPMQMINSAWGG
+350 
-365 VVGFFEPMFSGLRK
+365 
-379 VAQPAKDFLVSL
+379 
-391 FDFSPMQMITS
+391 
-402 AWGGVVAYFQ
+402 
-412 PVWTT
+412 VW
-417 LQSAV
+417 A
-422 QSTRDTLRALFDFF
+422 
-436 PMEMITSA
+436 
-444 WGGVVGFFEP
+444 
-454 IWTALQTSVQQVKGF
+454 ALQTSAQTIKSF
-469 FTGLFE
+469 FQSLFE

-489 GEVFSALW
+489 SEVFSALW
-497 GVVLALSAPVVDFL
+497 GVVQALAAPVLEFL
-511 HGLFEWKPLDQIIE
+511 HNMFEWTPLGQIIKN
-525 SWGPI
+525 WGPI
-530 VGWFGELWQKLQTV
+530 TEWFGELWQKLQTV

-568 TLTEAQRQ
+568 TLTQAQRQ

-593 PKPEGGSA
+593 SKPEGGSA

-608 QSSGAL
+608 QSSSAL

>member
-1 MAEETKAK
+1 MADEENKVKTP
-9 ASVLLTGID
+9 VLITGID
-18 ELSPKLGALRVKVDD
+18 ELSPKLGALRVKVES
-33 FKKNLEQTGLG
+33 FKNNLEQTGLG

-75 AEVSETAKTV
+75 TEVSDTAKTV
-85 DLPET
+85 DLPAT
-90 PKAAAQNMNVFSASM
+90 PKVAAQNMNVFSASM

-159 AAVTGMTQV
+159 TAVTGMTQV

-195 VANWTPISAFFTG
+195 YANWTPISLFFKG
-208 LWESV
+208 MWEGV
-213 KNAGA
+213 KNIGL
-218 SAMATLRSVL
+218 SAMATLRSIL
-228 DWRPLEALAA
+228 DWRPLDALAA
-238 LWEPVTGFFS
+238 LWSPIEGFFS

-254 KVVTAPVIDFFKSV
+254 KAVTAPVIDFFKSV
-268 FSWSPAGLILE
+268 FSWTPAGMILE
-279 NWGPLTG
+279 NWAPLTG
-286 LFSAIWELL
+286 LFSAIWDLL
-295 KALSVPVMAFLRNLF
+295 KALSVPVMTFLKGLF
-310 DFSPMQMI
+310 DWTPLGMI
-318 NSAWGGVVRFFE
+318 INNWGSITGFFASIWAALQ
-330 PMFSGLRK
+330 P
-338 AAQTA
+338 AAQAIKDFFGT
-343 KEFLVSL
+343 L
-350 FDFSPMQMINSAWGG
+350 FDYSPLGMIVNNWGSI
-365 VVGFFEPMFSGLRK
+365 V
-379 VAQPAKDFLVSL
+379 
-391 FDFSPMQMITS
+391 T
-402 AWGGVVAYFQ
+402 
-412 PVWTT
+412 
-417 LQSAV
+417 
-422 QSTRDTLRALFDFF
+422 
-436 PMEMITSA
+436 
-444 WGGVVGFFEP
+444 FFEP
-454 IWTALQTSVQQVKGF
+454 IWAALQTSAQQIKSF
-469 FTGLFE
+469 FQSLFE

-480 QIAQYWQPI
+480 QIAMYWQPI
-489 GEVFSALW
+489 SEVFSALW
-497 GVVLALSAPVVDFL
+497 GVVQALAAPVLEFL
-511 HGLFEWKPLDQIIE
+511 HNMFEWTPLGQIIKN
-525 SWGPI
+525 WGPI
-530 VGWFGELWQKLQTV
+530 TEWFGELWQKLQTV

-568 TLTEAQRQ
+568 TFTEAQRQ

-581 KGELAPAFFGAS
+581 KGELAPAFFGAT
-593 PKPEGGSA
+593 PQAANGA
-601 LQGGSLP
+601 LQSGSLP

-614 IQQSAANNRTQLEG
+614 IQQSAINNRTQLEG

-662 SLSMGG
+662 SLSAGG

>member
-1 MAEETKAK
+1 MADEEKKTPKP
-9 ASVLLTGID
+9 VLITGID
-18 ELSPKLGALRVKVDD
+18 ELSPKLGALRVKVES
-33 FKKNLEQTGLG
+33 FKNNLEQTGLG

-49 GLFKGGSVITPFVDG
+49 GLFKGGSVITPFVEG

-75 AEVSETAKTV
+75 SEVSDTAKTV
-85 DLPET
+85 DLPAA
-90 PKAAAQNMNVFSASM
+90 PKIATQNMNVFSAST
-105 EKVSAA
+105 EKVSAS

-127 EPMLTQVGS
+127 EPVLTQVGS
-136 LLADNPKLVEGLAAG
+136 LLADNPQLVEGLAAG

-159 AAVTGMTQV
+159 TAVTGMTQV

-208 LWESV
+208 MWEGV

-218 SAMATLRSVL
+218 SAMATLRSIL
-228 DWRPLEALAA
+228 DWRPLAALAA

-248 GIWDKV
+248 GVWDKV
-254 KVVTAPVIDFFKSV
+254 KAVTAPVTDFLQSV
-268 FSWSPAGLILE
+268 FSWSPAGMIMN

-295 KALSVPVMAFLRNLF
+295 VALSVPVMAFLRNLF

-318 NSAWGGVVRFFE
+318 TDAWGGVVTFFE
-330 PMFSGLRK
+330 PMF
-338 AAQTA
+338 
-343 KEFLVSL
+343 
-350 FDFSPMQMINSAWGG
+350 
-365 VVGFFEPMFSGLRK
+365 
-379 VAQPAKDFLVSL
+379 
-391 FDFSPMQMITS
+391 
-402 AWGGVVAYFQ
+402 
-412 PVWTT
+412 TT
-417 LQSAV
+417 LRSAV
-422 QSTRDTLRALFDFF
+422 QSTRDILRTLFDFF
-436 PMEMITSA
+436 PMEMLTSA
-444 WGGVVGFFEP
+444 WGGIVGFFEP
-454 IWTALQTSVQQVKGF
+454 IWMALQTSVQRVRGF

-489 GEVFSALW
+489 GEVFSAIW

-511 HGLFEWKPLDQIIE
+511 HSLFEWKPLDQIIE

-530 VGWFGELWQKLQTV
+530 TEWFGELWQKLQTV

-568 TLTEAQRQ
+568 TLTQAQRQ

-593 PKPEGGSA
+593 PAPAGNGT
-601 LQGGSLP
+601 LQSGSLP
-608 QSSGAL
+608 QTSSAL

-636 APAGLRTDQPQTN
+636 APAGLRTEQPQSN
-649 QPGLALSSRIGYR
+649 QPGLAVSSRIGYR

-668 SNELA
+668 SQ

>member
-1 MAEETKAK
+1 MADEEKKTPKP
-9 ASVLLTGID
+9 VLITGID
-18 ELSPKLGALRVKVDD
+18 ELSPKLGALRMKVES
-33 FKKNLEQTGLG
+33 FKNNLEQTSLG

-49 GLFKGGSVITPFVDG
+49 GLFNGGSVITPFVDG

-75 AEVSETAKTV
+75 SEVSDTAKTV
-85 DLPET
+85 DLP
-90 PKAAAQNMNVFSASM
+90 AAPIAATQNMNVFSASM
-105 EKVSAA
+105 QKVSAA

-159 AAVTGMTQV
+159 TAVTGMTQV

-208 LWESV
+208 MWEGV
-213 KNAGA
+213 KNIGA
-218 SAMATLRSVL
+218 SAMATLRSAL
-228 DWRPLEALAA
+228 DWRPLAALAA

-248 GIWDKV
+248 AIWDKV
-254 KVVTAPVIDFFKSV
+254 MAVTAPVIDFFKSV
-268 FSWSPAGLILE
+268 FAWSPAGMIIE

-295 KALSVPVMAFLRNLF
+295 KALSVPVRAFLRNLF

-318 NSAWGGVVRFFE
+318 TDAWGGVVTFFE
-330 PMFSGLRK
+330 PMF
-338 AAQTA
+338 
-343 KEFLVSL
+343 
-350 FDFSPMQMINSAWGG
+350 
-365 VVGFFEPMFSGLRK
+365 
-379 VAQPAKDFLVSL
+379 
-391 FDFSPMQMITS
+391 
-402 AWGGVVAYFQ
+402 
-412 PVWTT
+412 TT

-422 QSTRDTLRALFDFF
+422 QSTRDILRTLFDFF
-436 PMEMITSA
+436 PMEMLTSA

-454 IWTALQTSVQQVKGF
+454 IWMALQTSVQRVRGF
-469 FTGLFE
+469 FTSLFE

-511 HGLFEWKPLDQIIE
+511 HSLFEWKPLDQIIE

-530 VGWFGELWQKLQTV
+530 TEWFGELWQKLQTV

-581 KGELAPAFFGAS
+581 KGELAPAFFAAS
-593 PKPEGGSA
+593 PAPAGNGT
-601 LQGGSLP
+601 LQSGSLP
-608 QSSGAL
+608 QTSSAL
-614 IQQSAANNRTQLEG
+614 IQQSAANNRTQLQG

-636 APAGLRTDQPQTN
+636 APAGLRTEQPQTN
-649 QPGLALSSRIGYR
+649 QPGLAVSSRIGYR

-668 SNELA
+668 SQ

>member
-1 MAEETKAK
+1 MADEEKKTPKP
-9 ASVLLTGID
+9 VLITGID
-18 ELSPKLGALRVKVDD
+18 ELSPKLGALRMKVES
-33 FKKNLEQTGLG
+33 FKNNLEQTGLG

-49 GLFKGGSVITPFVDG
+49 GLFNGGSVITPFVDG

-75 AEVSETAKTV
+75 SEVSDTAKTV
-85 DLPET
+85 DLP
-90 PKAAAQNMNVFSASM
+90 AAPTAATQNMNVFSASM
-105 EKVSAA
+105 QKVSAA

-159 AAVTGMTQV
+159 TAVTGMTQV

-208 LWESV
+208 MWEGV
-213 KNAGA
+213 KNIGA

-228 DWRPLEALAA
+228 DWRPLAALAA
-238 LWEPVTGFFS
+238 LWEPVTAFFS
-248 GIWDKV
+248 GVWDKV
-254 KVVTAPVIDFFKSV
+254 MAVTAPVIDFFKSV
-268 FSWSPAGLILE
+268 FSWSPAGMIIE

-310 DFSPMQMI
+310 DFSPMQMLTD
-318 NSAWGGVVRFFE
+318 AWGGVVRFFE
-330 PMFSGLRK
+330 PMF
-338 AAQTA
+338 
-343 KEFLVSL
+343 
-350 FDFSPMQMINSAWGG
+350 
-365 VVGFFEPMFSGLRK
+365 
-379 VAQPAKDFLVSL
+379 
-391 FDFSPMQMITS
+391 
-402 AWGGVVAYFQ
+402 
-412 PVWTT
+412 TT

-422 QSTRDTLRALFDFF
+422 QSTRDILRTLFDFF
-436 PMEMITSA
+436 PMEMLTSA

-454 IWTALQTSVQQVKGF
+454 IWMALQTSVQRVRGF
-469 FTGLFE
+469 FTSLFE

-511 HGLFEWKPLDQIIE
+511 HSLFEWKPLDQIIE

-530 VGWFGELWQKLQTV
+530 TEWFGELWQKLQTV

-581 KGELAPAFFGAS
+581 KGELAPAFFAAS
-593 PKPEGGSA
+593 PAPAGNGA
-601 LQGGSLP
+601 LQSGSLP
-608 QSSGAL
+608 QTSSAL

-636 APAGLRTDQPQTN
+636 APAGLRTEQPQTN
-649 QPGLALSSRIGYR
+649 QPGLAVSSRIGYR

-668 SNELA
+668 SQ

>member
-18 ELSPKLGALRVKVDD
+18 ELSPKLGALRVKVES
-33 FKKNLEQTGLG
+33 FKNNLEQAGLG

-75 AEVSETAKTV
+75 TEVSDTAKTV
-85 DLPET
+85 DLPAT
-90 PKAAAQNMNVFSASM
+90 PKVAAQNMNVFSASM

-159 AAVTGMTQV
+159 TAVTGMTQV

-195 VANWTPISAFFTG
+195 YANWTPISAFFKG
-208 LWESV
+208 MWEGV
-213 KNAGA
+213 KNIGA
-218 SAMATLRSVL
+218 SAMATLRSIL
-228 DWRPLEALAA
+228 DWRPLDALAA
-238 LWEPVTGFFS
+238 LWLPVAGFFS

-254 KVVTAPVIDFFKSV
+254 KTVTTPVIDFFKSV
-268 FSWSPAGLILE
+268 FSWTPAGMILE
-279 NWGPLTG
+279 NWTPLTG

-295 KALSVPVMAFLRNLF
+295 KALSVPVMAFLKGLF
-310 DFSPMQMI
+310 DWTPLGMI
-318 NSAWGGVVRFFE
+318 INNWGAITGFFASIWTALQ
-330 PMFSGLRK
+330 P
-338 AAQTA
+338 AAQAIKDFFGT
-343 KEFLVSL
+343 L
-350 FDFSPMQMINSAWGG
+350 FDYSPLGMIVNNWGAI
-365 VVGFFEPMFSGLRK
+365 V
-379 VAQPAKDFLVSL
+379 
-391 FDFSPMQMITS
+391 T
-402 AWGGVVAYFQ
+402 
-412 PVWTT
+412 
-417 LQSAV
+417 
-422 QSTRDTLRALFDFF
+422 
-436 PMEMITSA
+436 
-444 WGGVVGFFEP
+444 FFEP
-454 IWTALQTSVQQVKGF
+454 IWAALQTAAQQIKSF
-469 FTGLFE
+469 FQSLFE

-480 QIAQYWQPI
+480 QIAMYWQPI
-489 GEVFSALW
+489 SEVFSALW
-497 GVVLALSAPVVDFL
+497 GVVQALAAPVLEFL
-511 HGLFEWKPLDQIIE
+511 HTMFEWTPLGQIIKN
-525 SWGPI
+525 WGPI
-530 VGWFGELWQKLQTV
+530 TEWFGELWQKLQTV

-568 TLTEAQRQ
+568 TFTEAQRQ

-581 KGELAPAFFGAS
+581 QGELAPAFFGAS
-593 PKPEGGSA
+593 PQTSANGA